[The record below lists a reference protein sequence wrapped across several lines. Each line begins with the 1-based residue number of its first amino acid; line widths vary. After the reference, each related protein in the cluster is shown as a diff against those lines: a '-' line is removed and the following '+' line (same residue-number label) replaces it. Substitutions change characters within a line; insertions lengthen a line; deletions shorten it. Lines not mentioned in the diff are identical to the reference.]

1 MKIKYIGQALMVLL
15 AMNLHAQNLKYA
27 DPKDMVLFPQRNEYR
42 DFRKIS
48 GVWKFK
54 KDPTNIGVKEGWYN
68 GLVDYKQIAVPGSWN
83 DQFSDMRDYRDWA
96 WYEAE
101 SYIPKSWEG
110 RQIFIRVGEATFAA
124 KVWVNGHPVGMHE
137 GGFVPFA
144 FDISSE
150 VVWNQSNRISI
161 QIENSIK
168 PNRLPGDGANSIA
181 VSEYDIFPYAGINRD
196 VYLYS
201 VPSNSSVKDITVQ
214 PDVNGKQRIFS
225 VIVEL
230 SGKQDLKGTVVI
242 SGNKQEFKQSIQFKN
257 GKATASV
264 VINNA
269 RLWSPKDPYLYN
281 VEVNIENKKKTT
293 DSYSLQTG
301 IRTVNVDDQHI
312 LLNGEPVVLR
322 GFGRQQDFPIYGRG
336 TCYPV
341 AVNDLELMKWMGANC
356 FRTSDYPHDETFY
369 DLADRQGILI
379 IGETPAVGLFNTND
393 TVDLKNVE
401 KISRQYLYE
410 TILRDKNHPSVI
422 MWSLA
427 NGPKEALRVDSEIQ
441 NKAIA
446 YQMFKGYINTARELD
461 PTRLI
466 SYMGDEGG
474 SCEWFDLADVVCLN
488 RFAGWNGSNG
498 RIEEGVDTVG
508 LELDELHQR
517 LHKPILLTQFGAG
530 TIAGVHAIQSEMY
543 SEEFQKDMIK
553 AYLDMANSKDFVAG
567 MLISNF
573 ADYKTPQSIIRMRG
587 YNMKGVLTRDRR
599 PKATALYLKDRW
611 SIGEIKF

>member
-1 MKIKYIGQALMVLL
+1 MKIKHIGQVLLVLL
-15 AMNLHAQNLKYA
+15 AMNLQAQNFKYA
-27 DPKDMVLFPQRNEYR
+27 DPKDMVLFPQRNEFR

-54 KDPTNIGVKEGWYN
+54 KDPANVGVNEAWYN
-68 GLVDYKQIAVPGSWN
+68 GLEDYKEIAVPGSWN
-83 DQFSDMRDYRDWA
+83 DQFTDMRDYRDWA
-96 WYEAE
+96 WYETE

-110 RQIFIRVGEATFAA
+110 RRIFIRVGEATFAA

-150 VVWNQSNRISI
+150 VVWNKSNRITI

-201 VPSNSSVKDITVQ
+201 LSPNSSIRDITVQ
-214 PDVNGKQRIFS
+214 PEVKGSQGILS
-225 VIVEL
+225 VIIEL
-230 SGKQDLKGTVVI
+230 SSTQEVNGTVVV
-242 SGNKQEFKQSIQFKN
+242 SGNGQQIQKTVHFKN
-257 GKATASV
+257 GRAVASLV
-264 VINNA
+264 VDDA
-269 RLWSPKDPYLYN
+269 RLWSPQDPFLYQVA
-281 VEVNIENKKKTT
+281 VEVEAKRKTI
-293 DSYSLQTG
+293 DCYRLETG
-301 IRTVNVDDQHI
+301 IRTIEADEEHI
-312 LLNGEPVVLR
+312 LLNGKALVLR

-336 TCYPV
+336 TSYPV
-341 AVNDLELMKWMGANC
+341 VVNDLELMKWMGANC
-356 FRTSDYPHDETFY
+356 FRTSDYPHDESVY
-369 DLADRQGILI
+369 DLADRKGMMI
-379 IGETPAVGLFNTND
+379 IAETPAVGLFNTND
-393 TVDLKNVE
+393 TVDLKRVE

-427 NGPKEALRVDSEIQ
+427 NGPKDAVRVDIGIQ

-466 SYMGDEGG
+466 SFMGDEGG

-488 RFAGWNGSNG
+488 RFAGWTANNG
-498 RIEEGVDTVG
+498 RIDEGVSIVSG
-508 LELDELHQR
+508 ELDELHSK
-517 LHKPILLTQFGAG
+517 LKKPILLTQFGAG
-530 TIAGVHAIQSEMY
+530 TIAGSHAIQPEMY
-543 SEEFQKDMIK
+543 SEEFQRDMIK

-573 ADYKTPQSIIRMRG
+573 ADYKTPQSIIRLRG
-587 YNMKGVLTRDRR
+587 YNIKGVLTRDRR
-599 PKATALYLKDRW
+599 PKAAALYLKDRW
-611 SIGEIKF
+611 GIGEMRF